1 MRIKRSSIN
10 RVFALSVLPAITC
23 AVVAYFGY
31 YAVWGERGMIALSD
45 TQARLGILSQRLDQA
60 RDARHRLEHNI
71 ALMDPAHP
79 DPDMVRELAH
89 NELMIGDRNEVAV
102 SRSAH

>member
-1 MRIKRSSIN
+1 MRIKRRSIN
-10 RVFALSVLPAITC
+10 RVFALSILPAITC

-45 TQARLGILSQRLDQA
+45 TQAQLGLQTQRLAQA
-60 RDARHRLEHNI
+60 RDARLRLQHNI
-71 ALMDPAHP
+71 ALMNPDHP

-89 NELMIGDRNEVAV
+89 NELMIGGRNEVAV

>member
-45 TQARLGILSQRLDQA
+45 TQARLEVQTQKLAQA

-71 ALMDPAHP
+71 ELMNPDHP

-89 NELMIGDRNEVAV
+89 NELMIGGRDEVAV
-102 SRSAH
+102 SRGAH